1 MREPRRDARDE
12 RREHQS
18 SGAEHGGLLQVPR
31 LWDASGQS
39 PRRLFVGEACDA
51 RLADPV
57 HASDR
62 QRAAAG
68 LAVSACGRVWAP
80 GMAGCATCAE
90 KATEREK
97 AAEKQE
103 AVSQQPEVGLSGHLP
118 LGGTVLL

>member
-1 MREPRRDARDE
+1 MNVGSINLP
-12 RREHQS
+12 
-18 SGAEHGGLLQVPR
+18 
-31 LWDASGQS
+31 GQS
-39 PRRLFVGEACDA
+39 TGVYSKCPGCGMPPGSH
-51 RLADPV
+51 LAGCSWAKPV
-57 HASDR
+57 TPAWPTPFTL
-62 QRAAAG
+62 QI
-68 LAVSACGRVWAP
+68 VSAPPQGWQCPACGRVWAP